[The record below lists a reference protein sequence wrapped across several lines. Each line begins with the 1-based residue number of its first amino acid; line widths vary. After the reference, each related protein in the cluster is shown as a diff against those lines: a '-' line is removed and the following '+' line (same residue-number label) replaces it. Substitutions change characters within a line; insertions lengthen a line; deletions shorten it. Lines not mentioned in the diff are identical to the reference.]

1 MTLFKPAQ
9 RTQAKLRLA
18 IDGPSG
24 SGKTYSALLIA
35 KGLAGGDLAKVAVI
49 DTERGSGSLYSDL
62 GPYCILDFGPPYSVD
77 RYVKAIATAAE
88 EGFEVIV
95 VDSLTHAWSGEGG
108 VLDHV
113 DAVAKAQTH
122 GNSFAAWKS
131 GTPLQK
137 KLIDSLLSSP
147 CHVIATMRS
156 KSEYVI
162 EENERGK
169 KAPRKIGLAPDQ
181 RKDLEFEFT
190 LVLDLSREHIA
201 TASKDRTG
209 LFDDRLE
216 VPSEKMGAELAA
228 WLGSAAAAPA
238 EKPSRTAQHDQ
249 QVEQAAATP
258 PKSGNGNGR
267 INSAA
272 QARLASLIEQAGRD
286 IGSILLAAEKKGIG
300 GGTLDSLT
308 MEDSTKIAAA
318 MKALINEPPE
328 DDGPKDD
335 APDGSPPDDYE
346 PSAHDLAGDDAHEPQ
361 EAASAAPAA
370 AETAATPQ
378 ADDVAGG
385 ASGDGFE
392 EFDAVLSAAAEKKR
406 AEEYA
411 NAEKPGRKATVT
423 APQLTRLGALAA
435 SLEAKGVGEA
445 EWRAYLFAEE
455 GVRSR
460 AQLTK
465 AAATRMVDKLNRW
478 SVDLQTGVRAP
489 GEARTP

>member
-1 MTLFKPAQ
+1 MTLFTRAQ

-24 SGKTYSALLIA
+24 SGKTYSALLIG
-35 KGLAGGDLAKVAVI
+35 KGLAGGDLGKVAVI

-62 GPYCILDFGPPYSVD
+62 GPYAILDFEPPYSVD
-77 RYVKAIATAAE
+77 RYVKAMAAAAV
-88 EGFEVIV
+88 EGYEVII

-137 KLIDSLLSSP
+137 KLIDSLLGSP
-147 CHVIATMRS
+147 CHVIATMRA
-156 KSEYVI
+156 KTEYVI

-209 LFDDRLE
+209 LFDERLE

-228 WLGSAAAAPA
+228 WLGSAAAAPV
-238 EKPSRTAQHDQ
+238 EKPSRKALQDELREKHANA
-249 QVEQAAATP
+249 ESAPA
-258 PKSGNGNGR
+258 GNGH
-267 INSAA
+267 INAAA
-272 QARLASLIEQAGRD
+272 QARLGELIEQAGRD
-286 IGSILLAAEKKGIG
+286 IGSVLAAAERKGLG

-308 MEDSTKIAAA
+308 MPEATKIAAA
-318 MKALINEPPE
+318 MKSLIDEPPE
-328 DDGPKDD
+328 DDGPNDD
-335 APDGSPPDDYE
+335 GPDGSPPDDYE
-346 PSAHDLAGDDAHEPQ
+346 PTAHDVAGDDAHEPQ

-370 AETAATPQ
+370 AETAAAPD
-378 ADDVAGG
+378 AADVAPD
-385 ASGDGFE
+385 ASDDGFE
-392 EFDAVLSAAAEKKR
+392 EFDGVLSAAAEKKR
-406 AEEYA
+406 AEEFA
-411 NAEKPGRKATVT
+411 TAEKAGRKATVT
-423 APQLTRLGALAA
+423 AAQLTRLGALAA
-435 SLEAKGVGEA
+435 SLEAKGVGED
-445 EWRAYLFAEE
+445 EWRTYMHSEE

-460 AQLTK
+460 KALTK
-465 AAATRMVDKLNRW
+465 TAATRMVDRMNRW
-478 SVDLQTGVRAP
+478 SIDVQSGVRAP